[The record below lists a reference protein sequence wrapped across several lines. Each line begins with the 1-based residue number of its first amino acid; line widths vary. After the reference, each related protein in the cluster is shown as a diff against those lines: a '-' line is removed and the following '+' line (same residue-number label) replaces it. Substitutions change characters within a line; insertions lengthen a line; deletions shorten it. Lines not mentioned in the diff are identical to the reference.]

1 MKFVEERVLNFFLEK
16 RIVATMRNGKY
27 GLMIGDD
34 VDILNGSG
42 TPIGKAKVIAVL
54 LNYPKFRQ
62 LLVKYSGFNNVK
74 EWEQTAKKLH
84 NGKLP
89 KFIVLLRFTGSDTNM
104 DVQETK
110 GFEDVNEFID
120 EIIGEER

>member
-62 LLVKYSGFNNVK
+62 LLVKYSGFSTVE

-89 KFIVLLRFTGSDTNM
+89 KFIVLLRFTGR

>member
-42 TPIGKAKVIAVL
+42 TPSQVFGL
-54 LNYPKFRQ
+54 
-62 LLVKYSGFNNVK
+62 
-74 EWEQTAKKLH
+74 
-84 NGKLP
+84 
-89 KFIVLLRFTGSDTNM
+89 
-104 DVQETK
+104 
-110 GFEDVNEFID
+110 
-120 EIIGEER
+120 